1 MKVIVADDGAG
12 IAETAAGLVE
22 YFLRSAPSP
31 VLGLATGTSVQ
42 PLYRKLVRRYRKG
55 RLSFGRAEAFLLDEY
70 IGLDPAHPQLY
81 RNVIHTEF
89 TGQVDIDPTRVHC
102 PDVHVGDLDDECVRY
117 DRRVSRARIGLQ
129 ILGIGRNGH
138 LAFNEP
144 GSLFD
149 SRTRVV
155 CLTAGTR
162 ADNSRFFDRPDEVPD
177 RAVTQG
183 LGTILDANHLLV
195 IASGTAKAAPVR
207 DALHGPV
214 TPTVPASI
222 LRTHPRVTMIL
233 DPPAAK
239 TAVGDGVKQ
248 ER

>member
-1 MKVIVADDGAG
+1 MKVIVADDGTG
-12 IAETAAGLVE
+12 IAEAAAGLVE
-22 YFLRSAPSP
+22 GFLRSDPSP

-42 PLYRKLVRRYRKG
+42 PLYRELARRHQAG
-55 RLSFGRAEAFLLDEY
+55 RISFGTAEAFLLDEY

-81 RNVIHTEF
+81 RNVIRTEF
-89 TGQVDIDPTRVHC
+89 TGRVDIDPTRVHL
-102 PDVHVGDLDDECVRY
+102 PDVHARDLDDGCVRY
-117 DRRVSRARIGLQ
+117 DRRVARAGIGLQ

-155 CLTAGTR
+155 RLTAATR
-162 ADNSRFFDRPDEVPD
+162 ADNSRFFDRPDEVPY

-195 IASGTAKAAPVR
+195 IASGPAKAAPVR

-214 TPTVPASI
+214 TTTVPASI

-233 DPPAAK
+233 DRHAAK
-239 TAVGDGVKQ
+239 LAVGQGVNQ
-248 ER
+248 GR